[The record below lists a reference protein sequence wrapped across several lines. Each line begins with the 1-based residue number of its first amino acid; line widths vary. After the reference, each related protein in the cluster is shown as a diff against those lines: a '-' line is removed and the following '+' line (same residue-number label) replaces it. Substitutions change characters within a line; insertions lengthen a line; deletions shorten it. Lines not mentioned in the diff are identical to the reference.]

1 MSNFPNRRWLI
12 IPTTDIDKI
21 NFDEVLQISPETLRF
36 SKDQNKTFIKYDI
49 YTVEEDI
56 ISNTTNPETGDP
68 IITTV
73 NAGIYG
79 RPSIYE
85 EGMKEYL
92 HEEMLELLSTE
103 EWILPDILTN

>member
-12 IPTTDIDKI
+12 IPATDIDKI
-21 NFDEVLQISPETLRF
+21 NFDEVLQASVDTLRF
-36 SKDQNKTFIKYDI
+36 SKDQSKTFIKYDI

-56 ISNTTNPETGDP
+56 VFDTTNPETGDP

>member
-12 IPTTDIDKI
+12 IPATDIDKI
-21 NFDEVLQISPETLRF
+21 NFNEVLQISAETLRF
-36 SKDQNKTFIKYDI
+36 SRDQSKTFIKYDI

-68 IITTV
+68 IITTIS
-73 NAGIYG
+73 AGIYG
-79 RPSIYE
+79 RPSIYQ

-92 HEEMLELLSTE
+92 HEEILEVLSTE
-103 EWILPDILTN
+103 EWILPDTLTI

>member
-1 MSNFPNRRWLI
+1 MNNFPNRRWLI

-21 NFDEVLQISPETLRF
+21 NFDEVLQISPETLRL
-36 SKDQNKTFIKYDI
+36 SKDQSKTFIKYDI

-56 ISNTTNPETGDP
+56 IHNTTNPETGDP
-68 IITTV
+68 IINTV
-73 NAGIYG
+73 SAGTYG

-92 HEEMLELLSTE
+92 HEEILEVLSTE
-103 EWILPDILTN
+103 EWILPDNLTK